1 MTEVDVILTSGSVAT
16 MNGDFD
22 LFNPGAVAIRDGS
35 IEAIG
40 PADQIAAAYTAH
52 EVMDCSGC
60 AVIPGLINAHTHAPM
75 TLLRGLADDLR
86 LDVWLMGYVMPVERE
101 FVRPD
106 FCWLG
111 TQLACAEMIRS
122 GTTCFAD
129 MYYYEEAVA
138 DATAQAGMRAIC
150 AETVLKFP
158 TPDALSYDESLEYT
172 RDFIRRWKGHPLIT
186 PAVGPHTPYTTT
198 AELLRAC
205 AQLALEFDVPL
216 HIHIA
221 ETAQEVEEHRAEYG
235 MPMVPWVKKQGV
247 FEAKVTA
254 AHCVHLDEGEM
265 HTLLHHGV
273 GVAHNPTS
281 NLKLASG
288 FAPVTHMLELGLNVG
303 IGTDGPA
310 SNNDLDMW
318 EEMRLAALLAKG
330 VTSDPTALP
339 ARQALALATIGGARA
354 LHMDEFI
361 GSLEPGKRADLTV
374 VDLCSVHTTPK
385 FMRDSEALYAQLIY
399 VTKGSDVRDVMCQ
412 GRWLMRQRQLL
423 TLDEQALMAEAAGI
437 ARKIDTFLIQ
447 REGSVLSKLLVIGQ
461 VAQEKTFEVQVKVLL
476 TDDTPVESL
485 LGKSEILILKPSL
498 RRQYDTYFLFDDS
511 YHSRIRYREDEL
523 LGEDGQ
529 VQDVVYRL
537 TLIGET
543 KEREYD
549 KSVLLSRSR
558 FDAPATRSRR
568 FYREYFKPVA
578 AVEVHKERRRYRI
591 RYGGT
596 DFAINLDRLMKPD
609 LPGVFLEI
617 KSRTWSKQ
625 DAERK
630 AELIGELLE
639 LFEVQEQELVRQ
651 EYMELAVEEKQSGK
665 EENHINREKI

>member
-1 MTEVDVILTSGSVAT
+1 MTGIDVILTGGSVAT
-16 MNGDFD
+16 MNGNFD
-22 LFNPGAVAIRDGS
+22 LFDPGAVAVRGES
-35 IEAIG
+35 IEAVG
-40 PADQIAAAYTAH
+40 PADQIAAAYTAGD
-52 EVMDCSGC
+52 VVDCSGC
-60 AVIPGLINAHTHAPM
+60 VVIPGLINAHTHAPM

-86 LDVWLMGYVMPVERE
+86 LDVWLMGYVMPVEQE

-138 DATAQAGMRAIC
+138 DAAAQAGLRAIC
-150 AETVLKFP
+150 GETVLKFP
-158 TPDALSYDESLEYT
+158 SPDAQSYDESLEHA
-172 RDFIRRWKGHPLIT
+172 RDFILRWKGHPLIT
-186 PAVGPHTPYTTT
+186 PAVAPHAPYTTT

-247 FEAKVTA
+247 LDAKVTA

-281 NLKLASG
+281 NLKLANG
-288 FAPVTHMLELGLNVG
+288 FAPVVRMLELGLDVG

-339 ARQALALATIGGARA
+339 ARQALTMATIGGARA
-354 LHMDEFI
+354 LHVDELI
-361 GSLEPGKRADLTV
+361 GSLEPGKRADLAV
-374 VDLCSVHTTPK
+374 VDLRSVHTTPK
-385 FMRDSEALYAQLIY
+385 FTRDSEALYAQLVY
-399 VTKGSDVRDVMCQ
+399 ATKGNDVRDVMCQ
-412 GRWLMRQRQLL
+412 GQWLMRGRELF
-423 TLDEQALMAEAAGI
+423 TLDEQELMAEAAGV

-447 REGSVLSKLLVIGQ
+447 REESVLSKLLVIGQ
-461 VAQEKTFEVQVKVLL
+461 VAQKKTFEVQVKVLL
-476 TDDTPVESL
+476 ADEAPVASF
-485 LGKSEILILKPSL
+485 LGRPEILIVKPSL
-498 RRQYDTYFLFDDS
+498 RRQYDIYFLFDDP
-511 YHSRIRYREDEL
+511 YHSRLRYREDEL
-523 LGEDGQ
+523 LEDDQ
-529 VQDVVYRL
+529 VQDVVCRL
-537 TLIGET
+537 TLTSEV
-543 KEREYD
+543 KDQEYAR
-549 KSVLLSRSR
+549 SVLLSRSR
-558 FDAPATRSRR
+558 FDAPATRSLR
-568 FYREYFKPVA
+568 FYREYFRPEA
-578 AVEVHKERRRYRI
+578 EVEVHKERRRYRI

-596 DFAINLDRLMKPD
+596 DFAINLDRLMNPK

-617 KSRTWSKQ
+617 KSRTWSRQ
-625 DAERK
+625 DAKRK
-630 AELIGELLE
+630 AELIGELME
-639 LFEVQEQELVRQ
+639 LLEVQERDMVGR
-651 EYMELAVEEKQSGK
+651 EYVELAVEVKRLGK
-665 EENHINREKI
+665 LPA

>member
-1 MTEVDVILTSGSVAT
+1 MTKVDVILTGGSVIT
-16 MNGDFD
+16 MNGDFT
-22 LFNPGAVAIRDGS
+22 LFSPGAVAIRDGV
-35 IEAIG
+35 IEAVG
-40 PADQIAAAYTAH
+40 PADEIAVAYTAG
-52 EVMDCSGC
+52 EGVDCSGC
-60 AVIPGLINAHTHAPM
+60 AVIPGLVNAHTHAPM

-86 LDVWLMGYVMPVERE
+86 LDVWLMGYIMPVERE

-138 DATAQAGMRAIC
+138 DATAQAGLRAVC
-150 AETVLKFP
+150 AETMLKFP
-158 TPDALSYDESLEYT
+158 TPDALSYDESLEHT
-172 RDFIRRWKGHPLIT
+172 RDFILRWKGHPLIM

-221 ETAQEVEEHRAEYG
+221 ETAQEVEDHRAEYG

-247 FEAKVTA
+247 FEAKVTT
-254 AHCVHLDEGEM
+254 AHCVHLDEEEM
-265 HTLLHHGV
+265 HTLVHHGV

-288 FAPVTHMLELGLNVG
+288 FAPVVRMLELGLNVG

-339 ARQALALATIGGARA
+339 ARQALAMATIGGARA
-354 LHMDEFI
+354 LHIDEFI
-361 GSLEPGKRADLTV
+361 GSLEPGKRADVAV
-374 VDLCSVHTTPK
+374 VDLCSVHNTPK
-385 FMRDSEALYAQLIY
+385 FTRSSEALYAQLVY
-399 VTKGSDVRDVMCQ
+399 TAKGSDVRDVMCQ
-412 GRWLMRQRQLL
+412 GRWLMRERRLL
-423 TLDEQALMAEAAGI
+423 TLDEQVLIAEAAGI
-437 ARKIDTFLIQ
+437 ARKVDTFLIQ
-447 REGSVLSKLLVIGQ
+447 REESVLSKLLVIGQ

-476 TDDTPVESL
+476 ADEAPVESL
-485 LGKSEILILKPSL
+485 LDMPEVLIIKPSF
-498 RRQYDTYFLFDDS
+498 RRQYDTYFLFDDP

-523 LGEDGQ
+523 LDEDDQ

-537 TLIGET
+537 TLIGEA

-558 FDAPATRSRR
+558 FDAPATRSLR
-568 FYREYFKPVA
+568 FYREYFGPMA
-578 AVEVHKERRRYRI
+578 EVEVHKERRRYRI

-596 DFAINLDRLMKPD
+596 DFAINLDRLMEPD

-617 KSRTWSKQ
+617 KSRTWSRQ
-625 DAERK
+625 DGERK

-639 LFEVQEQELVRQ
+639 LLQAQERELVRQ
-651 EYMELAVEEKQSGK
+651 EYVELAVQAERLGGGDG
-665 EENHINREKI
+665 

>member
-1 MTEVDVILTSGSVAT
+1 MTKVDAILTGGTVTT
-16 MNGDFD
+16 MNDSFA
-22 LFNPGAVAIRDGS
+22 LFLPGAVAVRAGV
-35 IEAIG
+35 IEAVG
-40 PADQIAAAYTAH
+40 PADQIMAEYVAG
-52 EVMDCSGC
+52 EVVDCDGC

-75 TLLRGLADDLR
+75 TLLRGVVDDLR
-86 LDVWLMGYVMPVERE
+86 LDVWLMGYMMPVEQE

-138 DATAQAGMRAIC
+138 DAAAQAGLRAVC
-150 AETVLKFP
+150 AETVLRFP
-158 TPDALSYDESLEYT
+158 TPDALSYDESLEHT
-172 RDFIRRWKGHPLIT
+172 RDFILRWKGHPLIT
-186 PAVGPHTPYTTT
+186 PAVGPHAPYTTT
-198 AELLRAC
+198 AELMQAC
-205 AQLALEFDVPL
+205 AQLALEYDVPL
-216 HIHIA
+216 HTHIA
-221 ETAQEVEEHRAEYG
+221 ETAQEVEDHRAEYG

-288 FAPVTHMLELGLNVG
+288 FAPVMHMLELGLNVG

-318 EEMRLAALLAKG
+318 EEMRLTALLAKG

-339 ARQALALATIGGARA
+339 ARQALAMATIVGARA
-354 LHMDEFI
+354 LHLGQI
-361 GSLEPGKRADLTV
+361 VGSLEPGKRADITV
-374 VDLCSVHTTPK
+374 VDLCRVHNTPK
-385 FMRDSEALYAQLIY
+385 FTHDQEAVYAQLVY
-399 VTKGSDVRDVMCQ
+399 AAKSGDVRDVMCQ
-412 GRWLMRQRQLL
+412 GRWLMRGQKLL
-423 TLDEQALMAEAAGI
+423 TLDEQVLTAEAAGI

-447 REGSVLSKLLVIGQ
+447 REESVLSKLLAIGQ
-461 VAQEKTFEVQVKVLL
+461 VAQEKTFEVQVKVRL
-476 TDDTPVESL
+476 TDQIPVERL
-485 LGKSEILILKPSL
+485 LRRSEVVVLKPSL

-511 YHSRIRYREDEL
+511 YRSRLRHREDEL
-523 LGEDGQ
+523 LDDDGR
-529 VQDVVYRL
+529 VQEVVYRL
-537 TLIGET
+537 TLITGT
-543 KEREYD
+543 KEREYARL
-549 KSVLLSRSR
+549 VLLSGSR
-558 FDAPATRSRR
+558 FDAPATHSLR

-578 AVEVHKERRRYRI
+578 VVDVHKRRQRYRI

-596 DFAINLDRLMKPD
+596 DFAINLDEPLKPE
-609 LPGVFLEI
+609 LPGTFLEI
-617 KSRTWSKQ
+617 KSRTWSRQ

-639 LFEVQEQELVRQ
+639 LLQVQEQELVKQ
-651 EYMELAVEEKQSGK
+651 EYVELAVEAEQLAA
-665 EENHINREKI
+665 

>member
-1 MTEVDVILTSGSVAT
+1 MIKVDTILTDGSVAT
-16 MNGDFD
+16 MNSDFD
-22 LFNPGAVAIRDGS
+22 LFSSGAVAVRDGI
-35 IEAIG
+35 IEAVG
-40 PADQIAAAYTAH
+40 PADRIAAAYTAS
-52 EVMDCSGC
+52 EVVDCSGC

-86 LDVWLMGYVMPVERE
+86 LDVWLMGYIMPVERE

-138 DATAQAGMRAIC
+138 DATAQAGMRAVC

-158 TPDALSYDESLEYT
+158 TPDALSYDESLEHA
-172 RDFIRRWKGHPLIT
+172 RDFILRWKGHPLIT

-221 ETAQEVEEHRAEYG
+221 ETAQEVEEHRAEHG
-235 MPMVPWVKKQGV
+235 MPMVPWVKKQDV

-265 HTLLHHGV
+265 HTLLHHDV

-288 FAPVTHMLELGLNVG
+288 IAPVVRMLELGLKVG

-318 EEMRLAALLAKG
+318 EETRLAALLAKG
-330 VTSDPTALP
+330 ATSDPTALP
-339 ARQALALATIGGARA
+339 ARQALAMATIGGARA
-354 LHMDEFI
+354 LHVDEFV
-361 GSLEPGKRADLTV
+361 GSLEPGKRADIAV
-374 VDLCSVHTTPK
+374 VDLRSIHNAPK
-385 FMRDSEALYAQLIY
+385 FTRDREALYAQLVY
-399 VTKGSDVRDVMCQ
+399 AAKGSDVRDVMCQ
-412 GRWLMRQRQLL
+412 GRWLMRERRLL
-423 TLDEQALMAEAAGI
+423 TLDEQALAAEAANI
-437 ARKIDTFLIQ
+437 ARKIDLFLIQ
-447 REGSVLSKLLVIGQ
+447 REESVLSKLLAIGQ
-461 VAQEKTFEVQVKVLL
+461 VAQEKTFEVQVKVHLA
-476 TDDTPVESL
+476 DATPVEDL
-485 LGKSEILILKPSL
+485 LDRPEILVIKPSL
-498 RRQYDTYFLFDDS
+498 RRQYDTYFLFDDP
-511 YHSRIRYREDEL
+511 YHSRLRYREDEL
-523 LGEDGQ
+523 LDEDSQ
-529 VQDVVYRL
+529 VQDVLYRL
-537 TLIGET
+537 TLTGET
-543 KEREYD
+543 KEREYAR
-549 KSVLLSRSR
+549 SVLLSRSR
-558 FDAPATRSRR
+558 FDAPATRSLR

-578 AVEVHKERRRYRI
+578 EIEVHKERQRYHV

-596 DFAINLDRLMKPD
+596 DFAVNLDRLMKPE
-609 LPGVFLEI
+609 LAGVFLEI
-617 KSRTWSKQ
+617 KSRTWSRQ

-639 LFEVQEQELVRQ
+639 LLQVQEGELVRQ
-651 EYMELAVEEKQSGK
+651 EYVELATDSGA
-665 EENHINREKI
+665 

>member
-1 MTEVDVILTSGSVAT
+1 MTDVDVILTGGSVAT
-16 MNGDFD
+16 MDNDFA
-22 LFNPGAVAIRDGS
+22 LFTSGAVAIRDGI
-35 IEAIG
+35 IEGVG
-40 PADQIAAAYTAH
+40 PAGQVAAAYAAG
-52 EVMDCSGC
+52 EVVDCSGC
-60 AVIPGLINAHTHAPM
+60 AIIPGLINAHTHAPM

-86 LDVWLMGYVMPVERE
+86 LDVWLMGYIMPVEQE

-138 DATAQAGMRAIC
+138 DATAQAGMRAVC

-158 TPDALSYDESLEYT
+158 TPDALSYDESLERA
-172 RDFIRRWKGHPLIT
+172 RDFILRWKGHPLIM
-186 PAVGPHTPYTTT
+186 PAVGPHAPYTTT

-235 MPMVPWVKKQGV
+235 MPMVPWVKKQDV
-247 FEAKVTA
+247 FKAKVTA
-254 AHCVHLDEGEM
+254 AHCTHLDDGEM

-288 FAPVTHMLELGLNVG
+288 IAPVVRMLEMGLNVG

-318 EEMRLAALLAKG
+318 EETRLAALLAKG
-330 VTSDPTALP
+330 ATSDPTALP
-339 ARQALALATIGGARA
+339 ARQALAMATIGGARA
-354 LHMDEFI
+354 LHVGEFI
-361 GSLEPGKRADLTV
+361 GSLEPGKRADIAV
-374 VDLCSVHTTPK
+374 VDLCNVHNTPK
-385 FMRDSEALYAQLIY
+385 FARDREALYAQLVY
-399 VTKGSDVRDVMCQ
+399 AAKGSDVRDVMCQ
-412 GRWLMRQRQLL
+412 GRWLMRERRLL
-423 TLDEQALMAEAAGI
+423 TLNEQALEAEAAAI
-437 ARKIDTFLIQ
+437 ARKIDTFLIK
-447 REGSVLSKLLVIGQ
+447 REESVLSKLLVVGQ

-476 TDDTPVESL
+476 TDEAPVESL
-485 LGKSEILILKPSL
+485 LDRSEVLVLKPSL
-498 RRQYDTYFLFDDS
+498 RRQYDTYFLFDDP

-523 LGEDGQ
+523 LDEDGQ
-529 VQDVVYRL
+529 VQDVFYRL
-537 TLIGET
+537 TLTSET
-543 KEREYD
+543 KEREYAR
-549 KSVLLSRSR
+549 SVLLSRSR
-558 FDAPATRSRR
+558 FDAPATRSLR
-568 FYREYFKPVA
+568 FYREYFQPVA
-578 AVEVHKERRRYRI
+578 EVQVHKERRRYHV

-596 DFAINLDRLMKPD
+596 DLAVNLDRLTEPE
-609 LPGVFLEI
+609 LPVMFLEI
-617 KSRTWSKQ
+617 KSRTWSRQ

-639 LFEVQEQELVRQ
+639 LLQVREREFVRQ
-651 EYMELAVEEKQSGK
+651 EYVEVAVEAQRLEKGG
-665 EENHINREKI
+665 

>member
-1 MTEVDVILTSGSVAT
+1 MTEVDTILTGGSVAT
-16 MNGDFD
+16 MNDDFA
-22 LFNPGAVAIRDGS
+22 LFTSGAVAVRDGI
-35 IEAIG
+35 IEGVG
-40 PADQIAAAYTAH
+40 PADQIAAVYTAD
-52 EVMDCSGC
+52 EVVDCSGC

-86 LDVWLMGYVMPVERE
+86 LDVWLMGYIMPVERE

-122 GTTCFAD
+122 GITCFAD
-129 MYYYEEAVA
+129 MYYYEETVA
-138 DATAQAGMRAIC
+138 DAAAQAGMRAVC

-158 TPDALSYDESLEYT
+158 TPDALSYDEGLEHA
-172 RDFIRRWKGHPLIT
+172 RDFIMRWKGHPLIT

-198 AELLRAC
+198 AELLQAC

-221 ETAQEVEEHRAEYG
+221 ETSQEVEEHRAEYG

-265 HTLLHHGV
+265 HTLLHYGV

-288 FAPVTHMLELGLNVG
+288 IAPVVRMLELGLNVG

-330 VTSDPTALP
+330 ATSDPTALP
-339 ARQALALATIGGARA
+339 ARQALAMATIGGARA
-354 LHMDEFI
+354 LHMDEFV
-361 GSLEPGKRADLTV
+361 GSLEPGKRADVTV
-374 VDLCSVHTTPK
+374 VDMCNTHNTPK
-385 FMRDSEALYAQLIY
+385 FSRDREALYAQLVY
-399 VTKGSDVRDVMCQ
+399 AAKGSDVRDVMCHGQ
-412 GRWLMRQRQLL
+412 WLMRERRLL
-423 TLDEQALMAEAAGI
+423 TLDEQALGAEAASI

-447 REGSVLSKLLVIGQ
+447 REESVLSKLLVISQ

-476 TDDTPVESL
+476 TDAAPIESL
-485 LGKSEILILKPSL
+485 LDGPEILVLKPSL
-498 RRQYDTYFLFDDS
+498 RRQYDTYFLFDDP

-523 LGEDGQ
+523 LNEDGQ
-529 VQDVVYRL
+529 VQDVFYRL
-537 TLIGET
+537 TLTGET
-543 KEREYD
+543 KEREYVR
-549 KSVLLSRSR
+549 SVLLSRSR
-558 FDAPATRSRR
+558 FDAPATRSLR
-568 FYREYFKPVA
+568 FYREYFQPVA
-578 AVEVHKERRRYRI
+578 EVAVHKERRRYHV

-596 DFAINLDRLMKPD
+596 DFAVNLDRLTKPE
-609 LPGVFLEI
+609 LPVVFLEI
-617 KSRTWSKQ
+617 KSRTWSRQ

-639 LFEVQEQELVRQ
+639 LLHVQERDLVRP
-651 EYMELAVEEKQSGK
+651 EYVEVAMEAERLRVGE
-665 EENHINREKI
+665 

>member
-1 MTEVDVILTSGSVAT
+1 
-16 MNGDFD
+16 
-22 LFNPGAVAIRDGS
+22 
-35 IEAIG
+35 
-40 PADQIAAAYTAH
+40 
-52 EVMDCSGC
+52 
-60 AVIPGLINAHTHAPM
+60 
-75 TLLRGLADDLR
+75 
-86 LDVWLMGYVMPVERE
+86 MGYMMPVERE

-129 MYYYEEAVA
+129 MYYYEETVA
-138 DATAQAGMRAIC
+138 DATAQAGLRAVC

-158 TPDALSYDESLEYT
+158 TPDALSYDESLE
-172 RDFIRRWKGHPLIT
+172 RARGFVRRWKGHPLIM
-186 PAVGPHTPYTTT
+186 PAIGPHAPYTTT
-198 AELLRAC
+198 AELLQAC
-205 AQLALEFDVPL
+205 TQLALEFDVPL

-288 FAPVTHMLELGLNVG
+288 FAPVVRMLELGLNVG

-330 VTSDPTALP
+330 VTSDPTVLP
-339 ARQALALATIGGARA
+339 ARQAMAMATIGGARA
-354 LHMDEFI
+354 LHIDEFV
-361 GSLEPGKRADLTV
+361 GSLEPGKRADVAV
-374 VDLCSVHTTPK
+374 VDLRSVHNTPK
-385 FMRDSEALYAQLIY
+385 FRRDSEALYARLVY
-399 VTKGSDVRDVMCQ
+399 ATKGSDVRDVMCQ
-412 GRWLMRQRQLL
+412 GRWLMRERKLL
-423 TLDEQALMAEAAGI
+423 TLDEQALTAEAAGI

-447 REGSVLSKLLVIGQ
+447 REESVLSKLLVIGQ
-461 VAQEKTFEVQVKVLL
+461 VAQKKTFEVQVKVRL
-476 TDDTPVESL
+476 TDPVPIESL
-485 LGKSEILILKPSL
+485 LDRSEIVILKPSL
-498 RRQYDTYFLFDDS
+498 RRQYDTYFLFDDF
-511 YHSRIRYREDEL
+511 YRSRLRYREDEL
-523 LGEDGQ
+523 LEDGQ
-529 VQDVVYRL
+529 VQDAVYRL
-537 TLIGET
+537 TLTSEM
-543 KEREYD
+543 KDREYAM
-549 KSVLLSRSR
+549 SVLLSRSR
-558 FDAPATRSRR
+558 FDAPATRSLR
-568 FYREYFKPVA
+568 FYREYFRPTSE
-578 AVEVHKERRRYRI
+578 VEVHKERRRYRV

-596 DFAINLDRLMKPD
+596 DFAINLDRLMKPE
-609 LPGVFLEI
+609 LPSLFLEI

-639 LFEVQEQELVRQ
+639 LLQVQEEELARQ
-651 EYMELAVEEKQSGK
+651 EYVEMAVEAERSGK
-665 EENHINREKI
+665 GAGGQG

>member
-1 MTEVDVILTSGSVAT
+1 MTEVDTILTGGSVAT
-16 MNGDFD
+16 MNDDFA
-22 LFNPGAVAIRDGS
+22 LFTSGAVAVRDS
-35 IEAIG
+35 IIEGVG
-40 PADQIAAAYTAH
+40 PADQIAAAYTAD
-52 EVMDCSGC
+52 EVVDCSGC

-86 LDVWLMGYVMPVERE
+86 LDVWLMGYIMPVERE

-138 DATAQAGMRAIC
+138 DAAAQAGMRAVC

-158 TPDALSYDESLEYT
+158 TPDALSYDEGLEHA
-172 RDFIRRWKGHPLIT
+172 RDFILRWKGHPLIT
-186 PAVGPHTPYTTT
+186 PAVGPHAPYTTT
-198 AELLRAC
+198 AELLQAC

-247 FEAKVTA
+247 FKAKAIA
-254 AHCVHLDEGEM
+254 AHCVYLDEGEM
-265 HTLLHHGV
+265 YTLLHHGV

-281 NLKLASG
+281 NLKLANG
-288 FAPVTHMLELGLNVG
+288 IAPVVRMLELGLNVG

-330 VTSDPTALP
+330 ATSDPTALP
-339 ARQALALATIGGARA
+339 ARQALAMATIGGARA
-354 LHMDEFI
+354 LHMDEFV
-361 GSLEPGKRADLTV
+361 GSLEPGKQADVTV
-374 VDLCSVHTTPK
+374 VDLCNIHSTPK
-385 FMRDSEALYAQLIY
+385 FSRDREALYAQLVY
-399 VTKGSDVRDVMCQ
+399 ATKGSDVRDVMCQ
-412 GRWLMRQRQLL
+412 GRWLMRERRLL
-423 TLDEQALMAEAAGI
+423 TLDEQALRAEAAGI

-447 REGSVLSKLLVIGQ
+447 REESVLSKLLVIGR

-476 TDDTPVESL
+476 TDAAPVESL
-485 LGKSEILILKPSL
+485 LDGPEIMVLKPSL
-498 RRQYDTYFLFDDS
+498 RRQYDTYFLFDDP

-523 LGEDGQ
+523 LDEDGQ
-529 VQDVVYRL
+529 VQDVFYRL
-537 TLIGET
+537 TLTGEM
-543 KEREYD
+543 KEREYVR
-549 KSVLLSRSR
+549 SVLLSRSR
-558 FDAPATRSRR
+558 FDAPATRSLR
-568 FYREYFKPVA
+568 FYREYFQPVTE
-578 AVEVHKERRRYRI
+578 VEVHKERRRYHV

-596 DFAINLDRLMKPD
+596 DFAVNLDRLTKPE
-609 LPGVFLEI
+609 LPVVFLEI
-617 KSRTWSKQ
+617 KSRTWSRQ

-639 LFEVQEQELVRQ
+639 LLHVQEPELVRR
-651 EYMELAVEEKQSGK
+651 EYVEVAIEAERLGARK
-665 EENHINREKI
+665 

>member
-1 MTEVDVILTSGSVAT
+1 MIEVDVILTGGSVAT

-22 LFNPGAVAIRDGS
+22 LFIPGAVVVHDGVV
-35 IEAIG
+35 EAIG
-40 PADQIAAAYTAH
+40 PADQIAAAYIAD
-52 EVMDCSGC
+52 EVVDCSGC

-75 TLLRGLADDLR
+75 TLFRGLADDLR

-138 DATAQAGMRAIC
+138 DATAQAGLRAIC

-158 TPDALSYDESLEYT
+158 TPDALSYDEGLEHA
-172 RDFIRRWKGHPLIT
+172 RDFILRWRGHPLIT

-198 AELLRAC
+198 AELLQAC
-205 AQLALEFDVPL
+205 AQLALDFDVPL

-265 HTLLHHGV
+265 HTLLHHRV

-288 FAPVTHMLELGLNVG
+288 IAPVVRMLELGLNVG

-330 VTSDPTALP
+330 ATSDPTALP
-339 ARQALALATIGGARA
+339 ARQALAMATIGGARA

-361 GSLEPGKRADLTV
+361 GSLEPGKRADVSV
-374 VDLCSVHTTPK
+374 VDLRKVHNTPR
-385 FMRDSEALYAQLIY
+385 FARDSEALYAQLVY
-399 VTKGSDVRDVMCQ
+399 VAKSSDVRDVMCQ
-412 GRWLMRQRQLL
+412 GQWLMRERRLL
-423 TLDEQALMAEAAGI
+423 TLDEQVLEAEAAGI
-437 ARKIDTFLIQ
+437 ARKIDIFLIQ
-447 REGSVLSKLLVIGQ
+447 REESVLSKLLVIGQ
-461 VAQEKTFEVQVKVLL
+461 VAQAKTFEVQVKVLL
-476 TDDTPVESL
+476 PDCALVENL
-485 LGKSEILILKPSL
+485 LDKTEVLILKPSL
-498 RRQYDTYFLFDDS
+498 RRQYDTYFLFDDL
-511 YHSRIRYREDEL
+511 YHSRLRYREDEL
-523 LGEDGQ
+523 LGEEDQ

-537 TLIGET
+537 TLTGEK
-543 KEREYD
+543 KEREYIR
-549 KSVLLSRSR
+549 SVLLSHSR
-558 FDAPATRSRR
+558 FDAPATRSLR
-568 FYREYFKPVA
+568 FYREYFKPVTE
-578 AVEVHKERRRYRI
+578 VEVRKERQRYRI

-596 DFAINLDRLMKPD
+596 DFAINLDRLMKPE
-609 LPGVFLEI
+609 LPVVFLEI
-617 KSRTWSKQ
+617 KSRTWSRQ

-630 AELIGELLE
+630 VELITELLE
-639 LFEVQEQELVRQ
+639 LLEVQERELVRQ
-651 EYMELAVEEKQSGK
+651 EYVELAIEARRLGRGGVE
-665 EENHINREKI
+665 